1 MRLPEALTGYCC
13 VIPPASMPSQRNGTK
28 GRRQKNQ
35 RIIPKTRNSE
45 NQTPLDIGRV
55 CVLLLL
61 FLLAMIVN
69 LSSSFVINRRF
80 IEINRYWKKR
90 VRQSCSSEIQSFFV
104 CSEVRCQAN
113 RLDSSFP
120 RSKQVQ
126 ESVWHLPR
134 QRHPGGSRV
143 EVGREIKREFVYS
156 LVISLVI
163 SLGGAA

>member
-1 MRLPEALTGYCC
+1 MSIYLR
-13 VIPPASMPSQRNGTK
+13 
-28 GRRQKNQ
+28 
-35 RIIPKTRNSE
+35 
-45 NQTPLDIGRV
+45 
-55 CVLLLL
+55 VLLLTED
-61 FLLAMIVN
+61 LLKLTDTRKNEYGNPV
-69 LSSSFVINRRF
+69 RPRF
-80 IEINRYWKKR
+80 
-90 VRQSCSSEIQSFFV
+90 SLFFV

>member
-61 FLLAMIVN
+61 FLLFLLAMIFN

-80 IEINRYWKKR
+80 IEINRYWKNEYGNL
-90 VRQSCSSEIQSFFV
+90 VRPRFSLFV
-104 CSEVRCQAN
+104 CSEVRWQAN
-113 RLDSSFP
+113 RLDSSVP

-134 QRHPGGSRV
+134 QRHPGGSQV
-143 EVGREIKREFVYS
+143 EVGREIKRES
-156 LVISLVI
+156 L
-163 SLGGAA
+163 

>member
-61 FLLAMIVN
+61 FLLAMIFN

-80 IEINRYWKKR
+80 IEINRYWKNEYGNP
-90 VRQSCSSEIQSFFV
+90 VRPRFSLFV
-104 CSEVRCQAN
+104 CSEVRWQAN
-113 RLDSSFP
+113 RLDSSVP
-120 RSKQVQ
+120 RLKQVQ
-126 ESVWHLPR
+126 ES
-134 QRHPGGSRV
+134 GGICRV
-143 EVGREIKREFVYS
+143 SGIPVDRKSKWGREIKRES
-156 LVISLVI
+156 L
-163 SLGGAA
+163 